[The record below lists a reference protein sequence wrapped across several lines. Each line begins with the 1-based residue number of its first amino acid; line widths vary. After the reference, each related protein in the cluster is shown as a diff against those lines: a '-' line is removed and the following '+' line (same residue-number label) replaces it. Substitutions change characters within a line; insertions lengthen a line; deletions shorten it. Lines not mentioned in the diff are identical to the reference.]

1 METHENLTS
10 VTLHARDKEHAH
22 RLVEAI
28 FSDDM
33 ETEEV
38 VVPVVEKESFI
49 KRLFMFLVKAVLFL
63 VLTPFFLFTWLKNM
77 FFLGIGLTVSYVIL
91 GLLYFSFVDHK
102 GYGFDIN
109 SVLFTDTR
117 VTILVIVVV
126 VMGFLS
132 ALYDYQEK
140 FEDIMLIG

>member
-91 GLLYFSFVDHK
+91 GLLDESF
-102 GYGFDIN
+102 
-109 SVLFTDTR
+109 
-117 VTILVIVVV
+117 
-126 VMGFLS
+126 
-132 ALYDYQEK
+132 
-140 FEDIMLIG
+140 

>member
-1 METHENLTS
+1 METQENLTS

-28 FSDDM
+28 FSDGT

-63 VLTPFFLFTWLKNM
+63 VLTPFFLFTWLKNT
-77 FFLGIGLTVSYVIL
+77 FFLAIG
-91 GLLYFSFVDHK
+91 FSIFYPIISFAYYSFFSNLVTTDEMMTAT
-102 GYGFDIN
+102 
-109 SVLFTDTR
+109 FTDTKFK
-117 VTILVIVVV
+117 ILAAIVI

-140 FEDIMLIG
+140 FEDITLL

>member
-28 FSDDM
+28 FSDGT

-63 VLTPFFLFTWLKNM
+63 VLTPFFLFTWLKNT
-77 FFLGIGLTVSYVIL
+77 FFLAIG
-91 GLLYFSFVDHK
+91 FSIFH
-102 GYGFDIN
+102 
-109 SVLFTDTR
+109 
-117 VTILVIVVV
+117 
-126 VMGFLS
+126 FLS
-132 ALYDYQEK
+132 YY
-140 FEDIMLIG
+140 